1 VRIFQ
6 GMKMPL
12 IRMDRHN
19 ENAVAKFLR
28 GHDKIKWFIYS
39 GLYKILDLP
48 KIINFW
54 IFLIF
59 F

>member
-1 VRIFQ
+1 
-6 GMKMPL
+6 MKMPP